1 MKINQMNRLI
11 EGHRSRTKFKF
22 LLGKLLQVQSELTAL
37 HEQLMEELA
46 PDDPLFNDYW
56 NAEVNIA
63 VDECSSEVN
72 EYLLSR
78 VNDPPSDVMSNTA
91 LVEDC
96 LEKSEKNITER
107 EQLNQLTIK
116 SNQQMVHADVHD
128 REEAV
133 SVRKSSGAFKQLRH
147 PLEIQVDKQSDR
159 EYRTTLSAQARP
171 FVALQANKERV
182 NYFNEEKERK
192 SQPDSRLRNI
202 VTMDLPD
209 NYSAYKK
216 EEKLSADAWIDQMSV
231 HVRDMLVKST
241 SMDHLSMT

>member
-1 MKINQMNRLI
+1 M
-11 EGHRSRTKFKF
+11 
-22 LLGKLLQVQSELTAL
+22 
-37 HEQLMEELA
+37 
-46 PDDPLFNDYW
+46 
-56 NAEVNIA
+56 A
-63 VDECSSEVN
+63 VDEYSSEVN
-72 EYLLSR
+72 EYLPSR

-96 LEKSEKNITER
+96 LENSEKHITER

-116 SNQQMVHADVHD
+116 SNQLMVHADVHD
-128 REEAV
+128 KEEAV

-147 PLEIQVDKQSDR
+147 PLEIQVDKQSDG
-159 EYRTTLSAQARP
+159 EYRTTLSAEARP

-216 EEKLSADAWIDQMSV
+216 EEKPSADTWIDQLSV
-231 HVRDMLVKST
+231 HVRDMLVKSA